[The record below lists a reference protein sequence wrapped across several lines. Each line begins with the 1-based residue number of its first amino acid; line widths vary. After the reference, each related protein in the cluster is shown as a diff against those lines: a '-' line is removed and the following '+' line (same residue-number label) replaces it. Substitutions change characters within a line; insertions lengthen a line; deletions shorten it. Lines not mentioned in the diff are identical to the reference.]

1 MVQKRCRN
9 GAKIR
14 PAGETKDKIMEY
26 RIMRLDAGNAEGGR
40 VASGRRQLNGNA
52 FLDSPFHRLPGD
64 PLVVFCRNL
73 SCFVVFCRPLL
84 ARAGKGEAAD
94 GRQVLTNHR
103 AWPLLARFGRF
114 LRGFWARAGKRLQ
127 RKDTALQ
134 EAEIPPTD
142 EKSQRMGKVCPSPAR
157 NR

>member
-1 MVQKRCRN
+1 MSRAAWFCQFRWRGLTSAATRLVPMSGFVVPFGRARGTEFLELQFMVQKRCRN

-14 PAGETKDKIMEY
+14 SAGETKDKIMEY

-52 FLDSPFHRLPGD
+52 FLDSSFHRLPGD
-64 PLVVFCRNL
+64 PLVVFCRIL

-94 GRQVLTNHR
+94 GRQV
-103 AWPLLARFGRF
+103 
-114 LRGFWARAGKRLQ
+114 
-127 RKDTALQ
+127 
-134 EAEIPPTD
+134 
-142 EKSQRMGKVCPSPAR
+142 
-157 NR
+157 